1 MPNVWA
7 HFIFGQQVL
16 ERLGEMIFC
25 QDEHC
30 KNMFNLGCQGP
41 DFLFYHRFLPWQR
54 SKALN
59 QMGTEMHNRHC
70 GPVIMTLLDAVQGRD
85 AGSRKPDDAVV
96 YALGFVLH
104 HILDRHVHPYV
115 FSKSGFRKWDHQRFE
130 IMIDTLI
137 AAELWK
143 VDTTKTPAWKHIRTQ
158 GGFPSPVVDAFET
171 AARAFYPGLATLIDR
186 NQWNEAK
193 RDFTAA
199 QRLFHDPT
207 GLRRKLTFGQIE
219 PFVFKAVSDKMD
231 ILNVAEQPW
240 LDPVT
245 GDVYH
250 HESVWTLWGRAME
263 DACAII
269 PAVLSWLRACSQQE
283 LPAADSLRQ
292 AVAELRSEVSRL
304 IGNRSYETGLD
315 CASGLSIQYADT
327 IWDDQP
333 GITRA

>member
-143 VDTTKTPAWKHIRTQ
+143 VDTTKTPAWKHMPLKRLR
-158 GGFPSPVVDAFET
+158 
-171 AARAFYPGLATLIDR
+171 ARSTL
-186 NQWNEAK
+186 
-193 RDFTAA
+193 
-199 QRLFHDPT
+199 
-207 GLRRKLTFGQIE
+207 G
-219 PFVFKAVSDKMD
+219 
-231 ILNVAEQPW
+231 
-240 LDPVT
+240 
-245 GDVYH
+245 
-250 HESVWTLWGRAME
+250 
-263 DACAII
+263 
-269 PAVLSWLRACSQQE
+269 WLRLSTATNGMKRNAISRRRSVCFTIRLGS
-283 LPAADSLRQ
+283 AASLR
-292 AVAELRSEVSRL
+292 LDKLSHSSSRRCPTKW
-304 IGNRSYETGLD
+304 IY
-315 CASGLSIQYADT
+315 
-327 IWDDQP
+327 
-333 GITRA
+333 